1 MSIETATADS
11 RLQYYRMQRQ
21 AQRQDLIA
29 RLRGKSND
37 LLPYEAIAHLLKS
50 FEHKQLTEQR
60 FIPLDKIVGSI
71 GRYREFTREF
81 LPRAGISF
89 DRWAGINLAMT
100 GASGVP
106 PIEVYQLGDVYFVAD
121 GNHRVSVARANG
133 LKEIAAYVTLLPG
146 DPGLKPGDTL
156 DQAIVKVECLQFLAQ
171 TRLTERC
178 GELDIAFTK
187 PGGFAR
193 LLEHIYAHAELL
205 AVSDPA
211 GRSPS
216 FPVAAGDWYESVY
229 LPIIGTIR
237 ERHLTRRFKGATASD
252 LYVWI
257 ISELVQLS
265 DLVKGEVLPAE
276 AVDKLEADAPAT
288 FVRAV
293 LNVVTRLGRATQER
307 PTDGSGGQTG

>member
-1 MSIETATADS
+1 MPIETATADS

-60 FIPLDKIVGSI
+60 FIPLDKIVGSV

-81 LPRAGISF
+81 LPREGISF
-89 DRWAGINLAMT
+89 DRWAGINAAMT

-146 DPGLKPGDTL
+146 DPRPGAGRHARPGDR
-156 DQAIVKVECLQFLAQ
+156 Q
-171 TRLTERC
+171 
-178 GELDIAFTK
+178 
-187 PGGFAR
+187 GGM
-193 LLEHIYAHAELL
+193 L
-205 AVSDPA
+205 AVPRPD
-211 GRSPS
+211 
-216 FPVAAGDWYESVY
+216 AA
-229 LPIIGTIR
+229 
-237 ERHLTRRFKGATASD
+237 HGA
-252 LYVWI
+252 VW
-257 ISELVQLS
+257 
-265 DLVKGEVLPAE
+265 GA
-276 AVDKLEADAPAT
+276 
-288 FVRAV
+288 
-293 LNVVTRLGRATQER
+293 
-307 PTDGSGGQTG
+307 